1 MECELTYTYTLL
13 HVHVRVHGC
22 NMYMFMYHAS
32 LTYKYTHTHI
42 HRSKNLRPLLP
53 RPLDSDREVS
63 RERRKVGR
71 GEGKDGILTLDNLT
85 KVYGHNSC
93 SCTCCGGGAPDKIAV
108 NQLCLIMR
116 KAEVS
121 NKCISASIAT

>member
-1 MECELTYTYTLL
+1 MECELTCTCTLL
-13 HVHVRVHGC
+13 HVHV
-22 NMYMFMYHAS
+22 HAS
-32 LTYKYTHTHI
+32 LTHT
-42 HRSKNLRPLLP
+42 HRSKNLRPLIP
-53 RPLDSDREVS
+53 HPLDSDREVS

-85 KVYGHNSC
+85 KVYGHNGC

-108 NQLCLIMR
+108 NQLCLIMK

-121 NKCISASIAT
+121 NYIAAISL